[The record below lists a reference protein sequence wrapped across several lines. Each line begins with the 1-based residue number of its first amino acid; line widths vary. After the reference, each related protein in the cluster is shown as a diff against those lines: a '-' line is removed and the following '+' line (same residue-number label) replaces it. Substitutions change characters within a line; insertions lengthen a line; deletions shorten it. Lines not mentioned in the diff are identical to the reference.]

1 MTNQTQTTETT
12 HVYED
17 ESVKEAMQALRYT
30 PGAAEE
36 AQARFYRA
44 LGWLRRA
51 RYRHGAVEMT
61 TTLASGETFHNH
73 TAFGLLSLV
82 LAGEPVVEVELVHQS
97 SGPHMLVMPVPAQAL
112 ADSMSDV
119 YELA

>member
-1 MTNQTQTTETT
+1 MNQTQTTETT

-82 LAGEPVVEVELVHQS
+82 LAGEPVAEVELVHRS
-97 SGPHMLVMPVPAQAL
+97 SGPHALAMPVPAPVPSL
-112 ADSMSDV
+112 A
-119 YELA
+119 

>member
-17 ESVKEAMQALRYT
+17 ESVKEAMQALGYT